1 MSGVDPDG
9 PDRGAGVRF
18 PPPLL
23 YAAFFSLGILASVLY
38 PVRLLP
44 SALAWILGG
53 AVLAGGALL
62 GPIWGVHTLR
72 TAGTT
77 IRPDKPTAKL
87 VTDGPFRFSRNPL
100 YLALSLMY
108 AGLALMANSI
118 WALLLLFPVTLVM
131 SRFVIRREEE
141 YLARRFGE
149 EYAHYQTNVR
159 RWI

>member
-1 MSGVDPDG
+1 M
-9 PDRGAGVRF
+9 
-18 PPPLL
+18 
-23 YAAFFSLGILASVLY
+23 
-38 PVRLLP
+38 
-44 SALAWILGG
+44 GG
-53 AVLAGGALL
+53 AILAGGAAL
-62 GPIWGVHTLR
+62 GPIWGVRTLR
-72 TAGTT
+72 VAGTT

-100 YLALSLMY
+100 YLALTLMY

-141 YLARRFGE
+141 YLARTFGE
-149 EYAHYQTNVR
+149 EYEHYQKNVR